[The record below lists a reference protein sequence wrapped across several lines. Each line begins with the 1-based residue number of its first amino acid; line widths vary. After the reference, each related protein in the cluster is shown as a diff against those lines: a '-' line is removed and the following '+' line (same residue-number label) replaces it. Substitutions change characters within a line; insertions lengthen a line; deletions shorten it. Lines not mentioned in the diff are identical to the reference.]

1 MNYQIAD
8 CIIRIKNA
16 ALSKRRKTFLP
27 YSKMNKQIARIL
39 VKEQFLSG
47 VTQEEQDGRKVL
59 VAAIAYDKKVPML
72 TDVAI
77 MSKPSLRVYSKA
89 KNLSKRI
96 RKGFGVIVVSTSQG
110 VMTEVEA
117 AKKEIGGEMLF
128 KIW

>member
-47 VTQEEQDGRKVL
+47 ITQEEKDGRKVL

-77 MSKPSLRVYSKA
+77 LSKPSLRVYSKA
-89 KNLSKRI
+89 KNLSKRT
-96 RKGFGVIVVSTSQG
+96 RKGLGVIVVSTSQG
-110 VMTEVEA
+110 VMTEAEA
-117 AKKEIGGEMLF
+117 VKKEIGGELLF